1 MTTRNDEIMAT
12 ELHDAPPSAG
22 RPAPAPAPAPE
33 PVAPRRRINPLLIAG
48 ALALIAAI
56 WGVSKYLH
64 GRNHVSSDNAQV
76 DGHITPI
83 APKVQAFVGRVLV
96 EDNQRVKAGD
106 TLVVLDDRDLQ
117 VRLAQAEADLANAQ
131 ASAGTGRTAGM
142 AEAQVQSS
150 RATASGATA
159 SVAAAEAAARKADA
173 DLERYR
179 GLAAQQIIPAQQLDA
194 AQAAAD
200 AARANLEAV
209 RRQASASGSNIAVA
223 TAGLRSAEARLAA
236 AKTAVDNAHIQ
247 LGYTVIT
254 APADGIIARRRV
266 EPGELVQVGQ
276 SLMSI
281 VPLKDVWVTAN
292 LKETQLE
299 NVRPGNPVE
308 FSVDAY
314 PGVTFHGKVES
325 VSPATGARFALL
337 PPDNA
342 TGNFTK
348 VVQRVP
354 VRIGVDGNQD
364 PAHPLRPGMSVE
376 ATIEVK

>member
-1 MTTRNDEIMAT
+1 MKRNEPNMAT
-12 ELHDAPPSAG
+12 ELHDAPSAAG
-22 RPAPAPAPAPE
+22 RTGGPPASAAPE
-33 PVAPRRRINPLLIAG
+33 PVVPKRRINPLLIAG
-48 ALALIAAI
+48 TLALLAAI

-64 GRNHVSSDNAQV
+64 ARNHVTSDNAQV

-83 APKVQAFVGRVLV
+83 APKVQAFVSRVLV
-96 EDNQRVKAGD
+96 EDNQHVKPGD

-142 AEAQVQSS
+142 AEAQIQSS
-150 RATASGATA
+150 RATASGAAA

-173 DLERYR
+173 DLQRYR
-179 GLAAQQIIPAQQLDA
+179 GLAAKQIIPAQQLDA

-209 RRQASASGSNIAVA
+209 RRQAAASGSNVAVA
-223 TAGLRSAEARLAA
+223 AAGLRSAEARLEAA
-236 AKTAVDNAHIQ
+236 RTAVENARIQ
-247 LGYTVIT
+247 IGYTVLT
-254 APADGIIARRRV
+254 SPTEGIIARRKV

-276 SLMSI
+276 SLMSV
-281 VPLKDVWVTAN
+281 VPLKDLWVTAN
-292 LKETQLE
+292 LKETQLKD
-299 NVRPGNPVE
+299 VRPGNPVE

-325 VSPATGARFALL
+325 VAPATGARFALL

-348 VVQRVP
+348 VVQRIP
-354 VRIGVDGNQD
+354 VRIAVDGAQD

-376 ATIEVK
+376 ATIKVK

>member
-1 MTTRNDEIMAT
+1 MAT
-12 ELHDAPPSAG
+12 ELHDAPPAAG
-22 RPAPAPAPAPE
+22 RIPGAPPSAAAE
-33 PVAPRRRINPLLIAG
+33 PVRPRRRINPLLIAG
-48 ALALIAAI
+48 TLALLAAI

-64 GRNHVSSDNAQV
+64 ARNHVTSDNAQV

-83 APKVQAFVGRVLV
+83 APKVQAFVSRVLV
-96 EDNQRVKAGD
+96 EDNQHVKAGD

-117 VRLAQAEADLANAQ
+117 VRLAQAQADLANAQ

-142 AEAQVQSS
+142 AEAQIQSS
-150 RATASGATA
+150 RATASGAAA
-159 SVAAAEAAARKADA
+159 SVTAAEAASRKADA

-179 GLAAQQIIPAQQLDA
+179 GLAAKQIIPAQQLDA

-209 RRQASASGSNIAVA
+209 RRQAAASGSNVAVA
-223 TAGLRSAEARLAA
+223 TAGLRSAEARLDAA
-236 AKTAVDNAHIQ
+236 RTAVENARIQ
-247 LGYTVIT
+247 IGYTVIT
-254 APADGIIARRRV
+254 APTEGIIARRKV

-281 VPLKDVWVTAN
+281 VPLRDVWATAN

-299 NVRPGNPVE
+299 HVRPGNPVE
-308 FSVDAY
+308 FTVDAY

-325 VSPATGARFALL
+325 VAPATGARFALL

-348 VVQRVP
+348 VVQRIP
-354 VRIGVDGNQD
+354 VRIAVDGTGD

-376 ATIEVK
+376 ATIRVK

>member
-1 MTTRNDEIMAT
+1 MAT
-12 ELHDAPPSAG
+12 ELHDTPATAPRG
-22 RPAPAPAPAPE
+22 IAPAPAEAAAPK
-33 PVAPRRRINPLLIAG
+33 RRISPLMIAG
-48 ALALIAAI
+48 ALALLAAL
-56 WGVSKYLH
+56 WGGNKYLH
-64 GRNHVSSDNAQV
+64 GRNHVTSDNAQV

-83 APKVQAFVGRVLV
+83 APKVQAFVSRVLV
-96 EDNQRVKAGD
+96 EDNQHVKPGD
-106 TLVVLDDRDLQ
+106 TLVVLDDRDLL
-117 VRLAQAEADLANAQ
+117 VKLAQAQADLANAQ

-142 AEAQVQSS
+142 AEAQVQAN
-150 RATASGATA
+150 RATASGANA
-159 SVAAAEAAARKADA
+159 SVGAAEAAYRKATA

-179 GLAAQQIIPAQQLDA
+179 GLAAKQIIAAQQLDA

-209 RRQASASGSNIAVA
+209 RRQASASGSNVAVA
-223 TAGLRSAEARLAA
+223 AAGLRSAEARLQAA
-236 AKTAVDNAHIQ
+236 QTAVDNARIQ

-254 APADGIIARRRV
+254 APADGIIARRKV

-276 SLMSI
+276 ALMSV
-281 VPLKDVWVTAN
+281 VPTRDVWVTAN
-292 LKETQLE
+292 LKETELAR
-299 NVRPGNPVE
+299 VRPGDAVE
-308 FSVDAY
+308 FTVDAY
-314 PGVTFHGKVES
+314 TGIKFHGRVES

-348 VVQRVP
+348 VVQRIP

-376 ATIEVK
+376 ATIAVK

>member
-1 MTTRNDEIMAT
+1 MAT

-22 RPAPAPAPAPE
+22 RTAGAPAPAAPE
-33 PVAPRRRINPLLIAG
+33 PAAPKRRINPLLIAG
-48 ALALIAAI
+48 TLALLAAI

-64 GRNHVSSDNAQV
+64 ARNHVTSDNAQV

-83 APKVQAFVGRVLV
+83 APKVQAFVSRVLV
-96 EDNQRVKAGD
+96 EDNQHVKAGD

-117 VRLAQAEADLANAQ
+117 VRLAQAEADFANAQ

-142 AEAQVQSS
+142 AEAPIQSS
-150 RATASGATA
+150 RPTATRAPARGNAAQPATP
-159 SVAAAEAAARKADA
+159 EAD
-173 DLERYR
+173 YR
-179 GLAAQQIIPAQQLDA
+179 GLAAKQISPAQQLDA

-209 RRQASASGSNIAVA
+209 RRQAAASGSNVAVA

-236 AKTAVDNAHIQ
+236 ARTAVENARIQ
-247 LGYTVIT
+247 IGYTIIT
-254 APADGIIARRRV
+254 APTEGIIARRKV

-281 VPLKDVWVTAN
+281 VPLRDVWVTAN

-299 NVRPGNPVE
+299 DVRPGNPVE
-308 FSVDAY
+308 FTVDAY

-325 VSPATGARFALL
+325 VAPATGARFALL

-354 VRIGVDGNQD
+354 VRIAVDGAQD
-364 PAHPLRPGMSVE
+364 SAHPLRPGMSVE
-376 ATIEVK
+376 ATIRVK